1 MIGLIGTK
9 VECRDLGFI
18 YDGEEQPVLHQL
30 SFTVQPGERM
40 AVIGAS
46 GCGKSTL
53 CQLLSGLLPRSG
65 GGTREGVLLLD
76 GMDPASAP
84 LADVTEA
91 MGVLFQDPDAQL
103 VQGIVEDE
111 AAFGPENLRAA
122 PEEIER
128 RIAASLTAVDLL
140 DRRSDPVRSLSG
152 GQRQRTAIAAVLALQ
167 PRLYVFDDACA
178 SLDAAA
184 QARFLQ
190 LCDALQGEGR
200 TLITASGRFDDAA
213 RAAQRVIVLDGGTVV
228 LDGPPEELLRRCGEQ
243 LAQLGLLPRPAGE
256 AAGGA
261 AARGAVAPQA
271 ARGGAA
277 PPIAASQSASAAPV
291 VVAPPTAAPS
301 TAPTEGTA
309 GVQDAASQSA
319 SSAPVVVAPPTAAP
333 SRALAEGTAG
343 MQGAASQSA
352 SAAPVTAAA
361 PNAPAARAPV
371 PLLELRS
378 LRYSYPGGREALS
391 SVDSVLEPGSWT
403 LLTGENGSGKTTLS
417 RLIMGLLPA
426 PKGSILWQG
435 EDLTGIPVHRR
446 AERIGYVFQQP
457 EYMFTAPNVWE
468 ELVYSLHGGLPA
480 AKRPPLTDAQQ
491 SRANYL
497 LHTAGLSKRLHMSP
511 YLLSQG
517 EKRLLSLI
525 SQMILARPLYIL
537 DEPTSGMDYAAME
550 RIVQLCRFVTD
561 EGAAILMITHDPDI
575 MRPYADS
582 VIHLRG
588 RNPEESVHIPQQHL

>member
-46 GCGKSTL
+46 GSGKSTL

-213 RAAQRVIVLDGGTVV
+213 RAAQRVIILDGGTVV

-261 AARGAVAPQA
+261 ATRGAVAPQA

-277 PPIAASQSASAAPV
+277 PPTAARSRAPAEVTAGMQGAASQA
-291 VVAPPTAAPS
+291 
-301 TAPTEGTA
+301 
-309 GVQDAASQSA
+309 A
-319 SSAPVVVAPPTAAP
+319 SSAPVAVAPPTAAP

-343 MQGAASQSA
+343 MQGAESQSA

-537 DEPTSGMDYAAME
+537 DEPTSGMDYAAMD

-561 EGAAILMITHDPDI
+561 EGAAILMITHDPAI

-588 RNPEESVHIPQQHL
+588 RNPEESVHMPQQPL

>member
-1 MIGLIGTK
+1 MIRLIGTK
-9 VECRDLGFI
+9 VECRDVGFM
-18 YDGEEQPVLHQL
+18 YDGEERPVLHQL
-30 SFTVQPGERM
+30 SFTVQPGEWT

-46 GCGKSTL
+46 GSGKSTL

-111 AAFGPENLRAA
+111 AAFGPENLRVA

-128 RIAASLTAVDLL
+128 RIVASLTAVDLL

-190 LCDALQGEGR
+190 LCEALQGEGR

-261 AARGAVAPQA
+261 AARGAVAPQV

-277 PPIAASQSASAAPV
+277 PPIAAPV
-291 VVAPPTAAPS
+291 
-301 TAPTEGTA
+301 TAPAE
-309 GVQDAASQSA
+309 DA
-319 SSAPVVVAPPTAAP
+319 
-333 SRALAEGTAG
+333 AG

-352 SAAPVTAAA
+352 SAAPTTAAA
-361 PNAPAARAPV
+361 PNAPAAAPAARPPE

-378 LRYSYPGGREALS
+378 LHYSYPGGREALS
-391 SVDSVLEPGSWT
+391 PVDAVLEARSWA

-426 PKGSILWQG
+426 PKESILWRG

-468 ELVYSLHGGLPA
+468 ELVYSLHGGLSA
-480 AKRPPLTDAQQ
+480 AKRPKLTDAER
-491 SRANYL
+491 SRANHL
-497 LHTAGLSKRLHMSP
+497 LETAGLAKRLHMSP

-550 RIVQLCRFVTD
+550 RIVQLCRFVID

-588 RNPEESVHIPQQHL
+588 RNQEESVHIPKQHL

>member
-1 MIGLIGTK
+1 MIRLIGTK
-9 VECRDLGFI
+9 VECRDVGFM
-18 YDGEEQPVLHQL
+18 YDGEERPVLHQL
-30 SFTVQPGERM
+30 SFTVQPGEWT

-46 GCGKSTL
+46 GSGKSTL

-111 AAFGPENLRAA
+111 AAFGPENLRVA

-178 SLDAAA
+178 SLDTAA

-190 LCDALQGEGR
+190 LCQALQGEGR

-261 AARGAVAPQA
+261 AARGAVAPQV

-277 PPIAASQSASAAPV
+277 PPIALPIAPPIVAPV
-291 VVAPPTAAPS
+291 
-301 TAPTEGTA
+301 TAPAE
-309 GVQDAASQSA
+309 DA
-319 SSAPVVVAPPTAAP
+319 
-333 SRALAEGTAG
+333 AG

-352 SAAPVTAAA
+352 SAAPTTAAA
-361 PNAPAARAPV
+361 PNAPAAAPAARPPE

-378 LRYSYPGGREALS
+378 LHYSYPGGREALS
-391 SVDSVLEPGSWT
+391 PVDAVLKPCSWA

-426 PKGSILWQG
+426 PKGSILWRG

-468 ELVYSLHGGLPA
+468 ELVYSLHGGLSA
-480 AKRPPLTDAQQ
+480 AKRPELTDAER
-491 SRANYL
+491 SRANHL
-497 LHTAGLSKRLHMSP
+497 LETAGLAKRLHMSP

-550 RIVQLCRFVTD
+550 RIVQLCRFVID

-582 VIHLRG
+582 VIHLRS
-588 RNPEESVHIPQQHL
+588 RNQEESVHIPKQHL

>member
-30 SFTVQPGERM
+30 SFTVKPGERM
-40 AVIGAS
+40 AVIGTS
-46 GCGKSTL
+46 GSGKSTL

-213 RAAQRVIVLDGGTVV
+213 RAAQRVIILDGGTVV

-277 PPIAASQSASAAPV
+277 PP
-291 VVAPPTAAPS
+291 TAAR
-301 TAPTEGTA
+301 
-309 GVQDAASQSA
+309 
-319 SSAPVVVAPPTAAP
+319 
-333 SRALAEGTAG
+333 SRAPAEGTAG
-343 MQGAASQSA
+343 MQGAASQAA
-352 SAAPVTAAA
+352 SAAPVAVAPPTAA
-361 PNAPAARAPV
+361 PNAPASRAPV

-537 DEPTSGMDYAAME
+537 DEPTSGMDYAAMD

-588 RNPEESVHIPQQHL
+588 RNPEESVHMPQQPL

>member
-1 MIGLIGTK
+1 MIRLIGTK
-9 VECRDLGFI
+9 VECRDLGFM
-18 YDGEEQPVLHQL
+18 YDGEERPVLHQL
-30 SFTVQPGERM
+30 SFTVQPGEWT

-46 GCGKSTL
+46 GSGKSTL
-53 CQLLSGLLPRSG
+53 CQLLNGLLPRSG
-65 GGTREGVLLLD
+65 GGIREGVLLLD

-111 AAFGPENLRAA
+111 AAFGPENLRVA

-128 RIAASLTAVDLL
+128 RIVASLTAVNLL

-178 SLDAAA
+178 SLDTAA

-190 LCDALQGEGR
+190 LCEALQGEGR

-256 AAGGA
+256 AAGGT
-261 AARGAVAPQA
+261 A
-271 ARGGAA
+271 ARGGGAA
-277 PPIAASQSASAAPV
+277 PATA
-291 VVAPPTAAPS
+291 APPTAASS
-301 TAPTEGTA
+301 TVPAENAAGT
-309 GVQDAASQSA
+309 
-319 SSAPVVVAPPTAAP
+319 
-333 SRALAEGTAG
+333 
-343 MQGAASQSA
+343 QGAASQVAACTPA
-352 SAAPVTAAA
+352 SAGTAYAVPAENAVGTRVAASQAAASTPAAA
-361 PNAPAARAPV
+361 PAFTAMPPV

-378 LRYSYPGGREALS
+378 LHYSYPGGREALS
-391 SVDSVLEPGSWT
+391 PTDAVLEPGSWA

-435 EDLTGIPVHRR
+435 EDLTEIPVRRR

-480 AKRPPLTDAQQ
+480 AKRPELTDAER
-491 SRANYL
+491 SRANHL
-497 LHTAGLSKRLHMSP
+497 LQTAGLSKRLHMSP

-550 RIVQLCRFVTD
+550 RIVQLCRFVID

-588 RNPEESVHIPQQHL
+588 RNQEESVHIPRQPL

>member
-1 MIGLIGTK
+1 MIRLIGTK
-9 VECRDLGFI
+9 VECRDVGFM
-18 YDGEEQPVLHQL
+18 YDGEERPVLHQL
-30 SFTVQPGERM
+30 SFTVQPGEWT

-46 GCGKSTL
+46 GSGKSTL

-111 AAFGPENLRAA
+111 AAFGPENLRVA

-128 RIAASLTAVDLL
+128 RIVASLTAVDLL

-178 SLDAAA
+178 SLDTAA

-190 LCDALQGEGR
+190 LCQALQGEGR

-261 AARGAVAPQA
+261 AARGAVAPQV

-277 PPIAASQSASAAPV
+277 PPIAAPV
-291 VVAPPTAAPS
+291 
-301 TAPTEGTA
+301 TAPAE
-309 GVQDAASQSA
+309 DA
-319 SSAPVVVAPPTAAP
+319 
-333 SRALAEGTAG
+333 AG

-352 SAAPVTAAA
+352 SAAPTTAAA
-361 PNAPAARAPV
+361 PNAPAAAPAARPPE

-378 LRYSYPGGREALS
+378 LHYSYPGGREALS
-391 SVDSVLEPGSWT
+391 PVDAVLEARSWA

-426 PKGSILWQG
+426 PKESILWRG

-468 ELVYSLHGGLPA
+468 ELVYSLHGGLSA
-480 AKRPPLTDAQQ
+480 AKRPKLTDAER
-491 SRANYL
+491 SRANHL
-497 LHTAGLSKRLHMSP
+497 LETAGLAKRLHMSP

-550 RIVQLCRFVTD
+550 RIVQLCRFVID

-588 RNPEESVHIPQQHL
+588 RNQEESVHIPKQHL

>member
-1 MIGLIGTK
+1 MIRLIGTK
-9 VECRDLGFI
+9 VECRDVGFM
-18 YDGEEQPVLHQL
+18 YDGEERPVLHQL
-30 SFTVQPGERM
+30 SFTVQPGEWT

-46 GCGKSTL
+46 GSGKSTL

-111 AAFGPENLRAA
+111 AAFGPENLRVA

-178 SLDAAA
+178 SLDTAA

-190 LCDALQGEGR
+190 LCEALQGEGR

-228 LDGPPEELLRRCGEQ
+228 LNGPPEELLRRCGEQ

-261 AARGAVAPQA
+261 AARGAVAPQV

-277 PPIAASQSASAAPV
+277 PPIAAPV
-291 VVAPPTAAPS
+291 
-301 TAPTEGTA
+301 TAPAE
-309 GVQDAASQSA
+309 DA
-319 SSAPVVVAPPTAAP
+319 
-333 SRALAEGTAG
+333 AG

-352 SAAPVTAAA
+352 SAAPTTAAA
-361 PNAPAARAPV
+361 PNAPAAASAARPPE

-378 LRYSYPGGREALS
+378 LHYSYPGGREALS
-391 SVDSVLEPGSWT
+391 PVDAVLEPCSWA

-426 PKGSILWQG
+426 PKGSILWRG

-468 ELVYSLHGGLPA
+468 ELVYSLHGGLSA
-480 AKRPPLTDAQQ
+480 AKRPELTDAER
-491 SRANYL
+491 SRANHL
-497 LHTAGLSKRLHMSP
+497 LETAGLAKRLHMSP

-517 EKRLLSLI
+517 EKRLLSMI

-550 RIVQLCRFVTD
+550 RIVQLCRFVID

-588 RNPEESVHIPQQHL
+588 RNQEESVHIPKQHL

>member
-190 LCDALQGEGR
+190 LCVALQGEGR

-261 AARGAVAPQA
+261 AARGAVAP
-271 ARGGAA
+271 
-277 PPIAASQSASAAPV
+277 
-291 VVAPPTAAPS
+291 PTAAR
-301 TAPTEGTA
+301 
-309 GVQDAASQSA
+309 
-319 SSAPVVVAPPTAAP
+319 
-333 SRALAEGTAG
+333 SRAPADGTAG

-537 DEPTSGMDYAAME
+537 DEPTSGMDYAAMD

-561 EGAAILMITHDPDI
+561 EGAAILMITHDPAI

-588 RNPEESVHIPQQHL
+588 RNPEESVHMPQQPL